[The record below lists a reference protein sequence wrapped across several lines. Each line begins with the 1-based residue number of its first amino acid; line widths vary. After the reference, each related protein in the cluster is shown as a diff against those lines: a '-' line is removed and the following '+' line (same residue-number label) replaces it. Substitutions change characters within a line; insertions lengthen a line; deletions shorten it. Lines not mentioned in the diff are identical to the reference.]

1 MAGAA
6 TDGSTAT
13 GLLLLCHIGQACSPQ
28 ACSGARESTGTVCP
42 RPPWHTRART
52 QTQRSHRNHQAAPQ
66 TALLGVW
73 AGTALLRDALWRLQ
87 PKQPRA
93 RCLMDHHAQSPCAA
107 CRNGG
112 CMLPRGVACYP
123 RSDRGTSAPLI
134 SMLAWICWMQ
144 IAHHARPEI
153 QSLAATSS

>member
-13 GLLLLCHIGQACSPQ
+13 GLLLLCHIGQACREQ

-42 RPPWHTRART
+42 RPPWHARART

-66 TALLGVW
+66 TAPLGVW
-73 AGTALLRDALWRLQ
+73 AGTALLRDALWGLQ

-93 RCLMDHHAQSPCAA
+93 RCLDASPHGPCTVAVRGMSKWGLHATPRGS
-107 CRNGG
+107 
-112 CMLPRGVACYP
+112 MLPP
-123 RSDRGTSAPLI
+123 IRSR
-134 SMLAWICWMQ
+134 
-144 IAHHARPEI
+144 H
-153 QSLAATSS
+153 